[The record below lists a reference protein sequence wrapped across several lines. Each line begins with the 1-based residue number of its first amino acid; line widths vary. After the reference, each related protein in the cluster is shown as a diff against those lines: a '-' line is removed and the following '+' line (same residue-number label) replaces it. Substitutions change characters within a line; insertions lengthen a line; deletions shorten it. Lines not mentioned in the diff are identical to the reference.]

1 MTIGIIIPCYNE
13 EENIFE
19 LIKQLKNK
27 IKKNYKIVVIDDSK
41 NNLKIKIKNVVYIHR
56 KKKLGR
62 GSAVL
67 LGFKNLINEK
77 KLNALSKW
85 MLTFRIVQMK

>member
-13 EENIFE
+13 EENIFK

-56 KKKLGR
+56 KKKTR
-62 GSAVL
+62 Q
-67 LGFKNLINEK
+67 GFCGI
-77 KLNALSKW
+77 
-85 MLTFRIVQMK
+85 TRI